1 MKKKENKKE
10 KYDYFEMGRQPP
22 IWPSFSFDPR
32 SPNLHAP
39 GADMWAPPV
48 CPSHS
53 PLPLSRGTHCQPHL
67 CFTARSLVFP
77 CATSTWGH
85 AVIAQLRAIV
95 ARFNHLRRARR
106 RNRTPWPRSRAD
118 SRDHKG
124 RARAPSTASSSF
136 TPPPTRLSPIAADR
150 TQSPLSPIGEE
161 RGIELRRGSASKKKL
176 AGAPP

>member
-10 KYDYFEMGRQPP
+10 KHDYFEMGRQPP

-67 CFTARSLVFP
+67 CFTARSLVLP
-77 CATSTWGH
+77 CATSTWGPH
-85 AVIAQLRAIV
+85 VIAHLLWFSSTRRSRMRLTEHGV
-95 ARFNHLRRARR
+95 VLRR
-106 RNRTPWPRSRAD
+106 SRLDWLFRFHCGRGHAPDIKSPGPQLGAAD
-118 SRDHKG
+118 IVRVIASRQINIAG
-124 RARAPSTASSSF
+124 REGV
-136 TPPPTRLSPIAADR
+136 PPPTTFVR
-150 TQSPLSPIGEE
+150 E
-161 RGIELRRGSASKKKL
+161 
-176 AGAPP
+176 GAPGP